1 MKDEI
6 NLVKI
11 FEIILK
17 LWWIV
22 LIFAIAIAL
31 TAFSLSEF
39 LMTPLYTSSSKVYVS
54 NNSSGTVQAINAAD
68 INTRKMLVNTYVEIL
83 SGDDFLKRVAG
94 EFNEKYKGKWNV
106 SGGTIKGGLKMGSAN
121 ETEVLSIKYS
131 DTSPEKAQAVL
142 SMILQKAPAEVIKV
156 IRGDC
161 AVSVIDPASMPVT
174 NSYPDTRTNTIVGMF
189 IGIVLGVAVIFIRE
203 LLDNRI
209 KDDEDLK
216 KKYDYAILG
225 IIPNLDAE

>member
-1 MKDEI
+1 MKEEI

-17 LWWIV
+17 LWWVV
-22 LIFAIAIAL
+22 LVFAIVVAL
-31 TAFSLSEF
+31 GAFSISKF
-39 LMTPLYTSSSKVYVS
+39 LMTPLYTSASKVYVS
-54 NNSSGTVQAINAAD
+54 GSRIAAGQSVNASD
-68 INTRKMLVNTYVEIL
+68 INTSKMLVNTYIEIL
-83 SGDDFLKRVAG
+83 SGEDFLDEVANK
-94 EFNEKYKGKWNV
+94 FNSKYKNKWSI
-106 SGGTIKGGLKMGSAN
+106 SGSTIKAGLKMGSAN

-142 SMILQKAPAEVIKV
+142 RVLLENSHNEVRSV
-156 IRGDC
+156 VGGEC
-161 AVSVIDPASMPVT
+161 AVKIIDNASLPQSI
-174 NSYPDTRTNTIVGMF
+174 SYPDTRTNTIVGMF
-189 IGIVLGVAVIFIRE
+189 LGIVIGIAVIFIRE

-216 KKYDYAILG
+216 KKYDIAILG

>member
-6 NLVKI
+6 SLVKV
-11 FEIILK
+11 FEMILK
-17 LWWIV
+17 LWWVV
-22 LIFAIAIAL
+22 LIFAVVVAL
-31 TAFSLSEF
+31 GAFSISEF

-54 NNSSGTVQAINAAD
+54 NNSAGTVQTINAAD

-83 SGDDFLKRVAG
+83 SGDDFLNQVAA
-94 EFNEKYKGKWNV
+94 EFNKQHEGKWAV
-106 SGGTIKGGLKMGSAN
+106 SGSGIKGGLKMGSAN

-142 SMILQKAPAEVIKV
+142 KMILEKAPNEVKEV

-161 AVSVIDPASMPVT
+161 AVSVIDNASLPRT
-174 NSYPDTRTNTIVGMF
+174 ISYPDTRTNTIVGLF
-189 IGIVLGVAVIFIRE
+189 LGIVLGIAVIFIRE

-216 KKYDYAILG
+216 KKYDIAILG